1 MRQPSGQPAAS
12 QNLNLDMNTVPKPLM
27 IPANQSVFNTV
38 KQLVDAGQQAFTAMT
53 PDRKWVCVQF

>member
-1 MRQPSGQPAAS
+1 
-12 QNLNLDMNTVPKPLM
+12 M

-38 KQLVDAGQQAFTAMT
+38 KQLVEAGQQAFANMS